1 MKVIVLHGDDSEKSY
16 ARLGAFTKEAKK
28 RDWEIV
34 NDKIEETPSLFGTE
48 KLIIIRNLKL
58 IGKKEL
64 KTIEKIPGTL
74 VIYSSKKIPATFLKT
89 LSENLPAG
97 RQVPKIEL
105 FELPFLLW
113 KFLDD
118 INLKTFQ
125 DVTKTQAPEMVF
137 AMMTKR
143 FRDLY
148 WLKVGK
154 PKMSPWQLSKLK
166 KQADKFEEAELKT
179 IINKL
184 AMIDVKS
191 KTGGPDLKTLLDIF
205 IVKRLG

>member
-28 RDWEIV
+28 RGWEIV
-34 NDKIEETPSLFGTE
+34 NDQIEETPSLFGTE
-48 KLIIIRNLKL
+48 RLIIIRDLKL

-74 VIYSSKKIPATFLKT
+74 VIYSPKKIPATFLKT
-89 LSENLPAG
+89 L
-97 RQVPKIEL
+97 PKTTKKEL